1 MNLRWVHVHVT
12 VLVSMLCGICEGKP
26 ANIEEHSIHPILL
39 SRQTQITQDLG
50 REMKIKK
57 TCSCPRI
64 LKPVCGEDGRTYNNY
79 CLAECNDVKV
89 ECDGGCPCSSCLCP
103 EVYQPVCGEDGR
115 TYPNRCKAGCANIE
129 VACKDACSECA

>member
-1 MNLRWVHVHVT
+1 MNLRWVYVHIT
-12 VLVSMLCGICEGKP
+12 VLVSMLCGTCEGKP
-26 ANIEEHSIHPILL
+26 ANIGEHSIHPILF

-64 LKPVCGEDGRTYNNY
+64 LKPVCGEDGRTYNNN
-79 CLAECNDVKV
+79 CLAECEDVKV

-115 TYPNRCKAGCANIE
+115 TYSNRCKARCANIN
-129 VACKDACSECA
+129 VACKNA